1 MDIRLILNNKA
12 FVEKKL
18 SDRGF
23 DISLIAELYQ
33 KAQKRNLLRQDIDEL
48 LAQKNKTSKQI
59 GLYVRENKNSE
70 DLKDQVSQIKDKLA
84 NLETEW
90 QKLDVWVSQKILEV
104 PNLPDDSV
112 PFGNSEL
119 DNQVIYHWGQPKK
132 IDPKIKPHYEF
143 GKSKDILDFKRAV
156 KISGNRFVIYK
167 NLAAKLVRALIN
179 FMIDT
184 HVNSGYEEIIPNT
197 LVLENSLYGTGQL
210 PKFSEDLYSLKN
222 SDLWLIPT
230 AEVPLTNYYQDEII
244 DLEKP
249 ISLVGYSKCYRSEAG
264 SGGKDTR
271 GLIRLHEFHKVELV
285 KITNEVNGIKEF
297 DNVVQDA
304 AKILKLLN
312 IPYRAVLLCTGDL
325 GFSSKKTIDLEAW
338 LPSEQTYREVSSIS
352 YCGDFQARRAKIR
365 YRDEKNNIYAH
376 TINGSGL
383 AIDRIVAIL
392 LEQNQ
397 NPDGSWTVPEVLK
410 PYFN

>member
-1 MDIRLILNNKA
+1 MDIRLILNNKS

-23 DISLIAELYQ
+23 DISIIVDLYE
-33 KAQKRNLLRQDIDEL
+33 KAQKRNSLRQEIDEL

-59 GLYVRENKNSE
+59 GLFVRENKDAE
-70 DLKDQVSQIKDKLA
+70 DLKNQVSQIKDKLA

-90 QKLDVWVSQKILEV
+90 QKLDNWVSQKILEV

-184 HVNSGYEEIIPNT
+184 HVNSGYQEIVPNT

-285 KITNEVNGIKEF
+285 KITNETDGIKEF
-297 DNVVQDA
+297 ENVVQDA

-312 IPYRAVLLCTGDL
+312 IPYRAVLLCSGDL

-365 YRDEKNNIYAH
+365 YRDEKNNVYAH

-397 NPDGSWTVPEVLK
+397 NPDGSWTIPEVLK

>member
-1 MDIRLILNNKA
+1 MDIRLILNNKS

-23 DISLIAELYQ
+23 DISIIADLYQ
-33 KAQKRNLLRQDIDEL
+33 KAQKRNSLRQEIDEL

-59 GLYVRENKNSE
+59 GLYVRENKDAE
-70 DLKDQVSQIKDKLA
+70 DLKNQVSQIKDKLA

-90 QKLDVWVSQKILEV
+90 QELDDWVSQKILEV

-184 HVNSGYEEIIPNT
+184 HVNSGYQEIVPNT

-285 KITNEVNGIKEF
+285 KITNEVDGMKEF

-312 IPYRAVLLCTGDL
+312 IPYRVVLLCSGDL

-397 NPDGSWTVPEVLK
+397 NPDGSWTIPEVLK

>member
-1 MDIRLILNNKA
+1 MDIRLILNNKS

-23 DISLIAELYQ
+23 DISIIADLYE
-33 KAQKRNLLRQDIDEL
+33 KAQKRNFLRQEIDEL

-59 GLYVRENKNSE
+59 GLFVRENKDSE
-70 DLKDQVSQIKDKLA
+70 DLKNQVSQIKDKLA
-84 NLETEW
+84 NLEIEW
-90 QKLDVWVSQKILEV
+90 QELDDWVSQKILEV

-184 HVNSGYEEIIPNT
+184 HVNSGYQEIVPNT

-285 KITNEVNGIKEF
+285 KIANEADGMKEF

-397 NPDGSWTVPEVLK
+397 NPDGSWTIPEVLK

>member
-1 MDIRLILNNKA
+1 MDIRLILNNKS

-33 KAQKRNLLRQDIDEL
+33 KAQKRNLLRQEIDEL
-48 LAQKNKTSKQI
+48 LAQKNKASKQI

-70 DLKDQVSQIKDKLA
+70 DLKNQVSQIKDKLA

-90 QKLDVWVSQKILEV
+90 QELDDWVSQKILEV

-119 DNQVIYHWGQPKK
+119 DNQVIYHWGKPKK

-156 KISGNRFVIYK
+156 KISGNRFVVYK
-167 NLAAKLVRALIN
+167 KLAAKLVRALTN

-285 KITNEVNGIKEF
+285 KITNEADGMKEF
-297 DNVVQDA
+297 ENVVQDA

>member
-1 MDIRLILNNKA
+1 MDIRLILNNKS

-23 DISLIAELYQ
+23 DISIIADLYE
-33 KAQKRNLLRQDIDEL
+33 KAQKRNSLRQEIDEL

-59 GLYVRENKNSE
+59 GLYVRENKDAE
-70 DLKDQVSQIKDKLA
+70 DLKNQVSQIKDKLA

-90 QKLDVWVSQKILEV
+90 QELDDWVSQKILEV

-143 GKSKDILDFKRAV
+143 GKSKNILDFKRAV

-184 HVNSGYEEIIPNT
+184 HVNSGYQEIVPNT

-285 KITNEVNGIKEF
+285 KITNEVDGMKEF

-312 IPYRAVLLCTGDL
+312 IPYRVVLLCSGDL

-397 NPDGSWTVPEVLK
+397 NPDGSWTIPEVLK

>member
-1 MDIRLILNNKA
+1 MDIRLILNNKS

-23 DISLIAELYQ
+23 DIFIIADLYE
-33 KAQKRNLLRQDIDEL
+33 KAQKRNTLRQEIDEL

-59 GLYVRENKNSE
+59 GLFVRENKDSE
-70 DLKDQVSQIKDKLA
+70 DLKNQVSQIKDKLA

-90 QKLDVWVSQKILEV
+90 QELDEWVSQKILEV

-167 NLAAKLVRALIN
+167 NLAAKLVRALMN

-184 HVNSGYEEIIPNT
+184 HVNSGYQEIAPNT

-222 SDLWLIPT
+222 SGLWLIPT

-285 KITNEVNGIKEF
+285 KITNETDGMKEF

-397 NPDGSWTVPEVLK
+397 NPDGSWTIPEVLK

>member
-1 MDIRLILNNKA
+1 MDIRLILNNKS

-23 DISLIAELYQ
+23 DISIIADLYQ
-33 KAQKRNLLRQDIDEL
+33 KAQKRNFLRQEIDEL

-59 GLYVRENKNSE
+59 GLFVRENKDSE
-70 DLKDQVSQIKDKLA
+70 DLKNQVSQIKDKLA

-90 QKLDVWVSQKILEV
+90 QKLDDWVSQKILEV

-184 HVNSGYEEIIPNT
+184 HVNSGYQEIVPNT

-285 KITNEVNGIKEF
+285 KITNETDAMKEF

-365 YRDEKNNIYAH
+365 YRDEKNNVYAH

-397 NPDGSWTVPEVLK
+397 NPDGSWTIPEVLK

>member
-1 MDIRLILNNKA
+1 MDIRLILNNKS

-23 DISLIAELYQ
+23 DISIIADLYE
-33 KAQKRNLLRQDIDEL
+33 KAQKRNTLRQEIDEL

-59 GLYVRENKNSE
+59 GLFVRENKDSE
-70 DLKDQVSQIKDKLA
+70 DLKNQVSQIKDKLA

-90 QKLDVWVSQKILEV
+90 QELDDWVSQKILEV

-143 GKSKDILDFKRAV
+143 GKSKDILDFRRAV

-167 NLAAKLVRALIN
+167 NLAAKLVRALMN

-184 HVNSGYEEIIPNT
+184 HVNSGYQEIVPNT

-210 PKFSEDLYSLKN
+210 PKFLEDLYSLKD

-285 KITNEVNGIKEF
+285 KITNETDGMKEF

-397 NPDGSWTVPEVLK
+397 NPDGSWTIPEVLK

>member
-1 MDIRLILNNKA
+1 MDIRLILNNKS

-23 DISLIAELYQ
+23 DISIIADLYQ
-33 KAQKRNLLRQDIDEL
+33 KAQKRNSLRQEIDEL

-59 GLYVRENKNSE
+59 GLYVRENKDAE
-70 DLKDQVSQIKDKLA
+70 DLKNQVSQIKDKLA

-90 QKLDVWVSQKILEV
+90 QELDDWVSQKILEV

-143 GKSKDILDFKRAV
+143 GKSKNILDFKRAV

-184 HVNSGYEEIIPNT
+184 HVNSGYQEIVPNT

-285 KITNEVNGIKEF
+285 KITNEVDGIKEF

-312 IPYRAVLLCTGDL
+312 IPYRAVLLCSGDL

-365 YRDEKNNIYAH
+365 YRDEKNNVYAH

-397 NPDGSWTVPEVLK
+397 NPDGSWTIPEVLK

>member
-1 MDIRLILNNKA
+1 MDIRLILNNKS

-18 SDRGF
+18 SERGF
-23 DISLIAELYQ
+23 DNSIIADLYE
-33 KAQKRNLLRQDIDEL
+33 KAQKRNFLRQEIDEL

-59 GLYVRENKNSE
+59 GLFVRENKDSE
-70 DLKDQVSQIKDKLA
+70 DLKNQVSQIKDKLA

-90 QKLDVWVSQKILEV
+90 QELDDWVSQKILEV

-184 HVNSGYEEIIPNT
+184 HINSGYQEIVPNT

-285 KITNEVNGIKEF
+285 KITNETDGMKEF

-397 NPDGSWTVPEVLK
+397 NPDGSWTIPEVLK

>member
-1 MDIRLILNNKA
+1 MDIRLILNNKS

-23 DISLIAELYQ
+23 DISIIADLYK
-33 KAQKRNLLRQDIDEL
+33 KAQKRNFLRQEIDEL
-48 LAQKNKTSKQI
+48 LAQKNKASKQI
-59 GLYVRENKNSE
+59 GLFVRENKDSE
-70 DLKDQVSQIKDKLA
+70 DLKNQVSQIKDKLA

-90 QKLDVWVSQKILEV
+90 QELDDWISQKILEV

-167 NLAAKLVRALIN
+167 NLAAKLVRALMN

-184 HVNSGYEEIIPNT
+184 HVNSGYQEIVPNT

-210 PKFSEDLYSLKN
+210 PKFLEDLYSLKD

-285 KITNEVNGIKEF
+285 KITNETDGMKEF

-397 NPDGSWTVPEVLK
+397 NPDGSWTIPEVLK

>member
-1 MDIRLILNNKA
+1 MDIRLILSNKS

-33 KAQKRNLLRQDIDEL
+33 KAQKRNLLRQEIDEL
-48 LAQKNKTSKQI
+48 LAQKNKASKLI
-59 GLYVRENKNSE
+59 GLYVRESKNSE

-84 NLETEW
+84 NLETKW
-90 QKLDVWVSQKILEV
+90 QKLDDWVSQKILEV

-119 DNQVIYHWGQPKK
+119 DNQVIYHWGKPKK

-210 PKFSEDLYSLKN
+210 PKFAEDLYSLKN

-285 KITNEVNGIKEF
+285 KITNEADGKKEF
-297 DNVVQDA
+297 ENVVQDA

-397 NPDGSWTVPEVLK
+397 NPDGSWTIPEVLK

>member
-1 MDIRLILNNKA
+1 MDIRLILNNKS

-23 DISLIAELYQ
+23 DISIIVDLYQ
-33 KAQKRNLLRQDIDEL
+33 KAQKRNSLRQEIDEL

-59 GLYVRENKNSE
+59 GLYVRENKDAE
-70 DLKDQVSQIKDKLA
+70 DLKNQVNQIKDKLA

-90 QKLDVWVSQKILEV
+90 QELDDWVSQKILEV

-184 HVNSGYEEIIPNT
+184 HVNSGYQEIIPNT

-210 PKFSEDLYSLKN
+210 PKFAEDLYSLKN

-285 KITNEVNGIKEF
+285 KITNETDGMKEF

-397 NPDGSWTVPEVLK
+397 NPDGSWTIPEVLK

>member
-1 MDIRLILNNKA
+1 MDIRLILNNKS

-33 KAQKRNLLRQDIDEL
+33 KAQKRNLLRQEIDEL
-48 LAQKNKTSKQI
+48 LAQKNKASKQI
-59 GLYVRENKNSE
+59 GLYVRENKDPE
-70 DLKDQVSQIKDKLA
+70 DLKNQVSQIKDKLA
-84 NLETEW
+84 NLEIEW
-90 QKLDVWVSQKILEV
+90 QKLDNWVSQKILEV

-119 DNQVIYHWGQPKK
+119 DNQVIYHWGKPKK

-167 NLAAKLVRALIN
+167 KLAAKLVRALIN

-285 KITNEVNGIKEF
+285 KITNEADGIKEF

-397 NPDGSWTVPEVLK
+397 NPDGSWTIPEVLK

>member
-23 DISLIAELYQ
+23 DISLIADLYE
-33 KAQKRNLLRQDIDEL
+33 KAQKRNLLRQEIDEL

-84 NLETEW
+84 DLETEW

-167 NLAAKLVRALIN
+167 KLAAKLVRALLN

-312 IPYRAVLLCTGDL
+312 IPYRVVLLCTGDL

>member
-1 MDIRLILNNKA
+1 MDIRLILNNKS

-23 DISLIAELYQ
+23 DISIIADLYK
-33 KAQKRNLLRQDIDEL
+33 KAQKRNFLRQEIDEL
-48 LAQKNKTSKQI
+48 LAQKNKASKQI
-59 GLYVRENKNSE
+59 GLFVRENKDSE
-70 DLKDQVSQIKDKLA
+70 DLKNQVSQIKDKLA

-90 QKLDVWVSQKILEV
+90 QELDDWISQKILEV

-167 NLAAKLVRALIN
+167 NLAAKLVRALMN

-184 HVNSGYEEIIPNT
+184 HVNSGYQEIVPNT

-210 PKFSEDLYSLKN
+210 PKFLEDLYSLKD

-285 KITNEVNGIKEF
+285 KITNETDGMKEF

-365 YRDEKNNIYAH
+365 YRDEKNN
-376 TINGSGL
+376 
-383 AIDRIVAIL
+383 
-392 LEQNQ
+392 
-397 NPDGSWTVPEVLK
+397 
-410 PYFN
+410 

>member
-1 MDIRLILNNKA
+1 MDIRLILNNKS

-23 DISLIAELYQ
+23 DISIIADLYQ
-33 KAQKRNLLRQDIDEL
+33 KAQKRNFLRQEIDEL

-59 GLYVRENKNSE
+59 GLYVRENKDAE
-70 DLKDQVSQIKDKLA
+70 DLKNQVSQIKDKLA

-90 QKLDVWVSQKILEV
+90 QELDDWVSQKILEV

-184 HVNSGYEEIIPNT
+184 HVNSGYQEIVPNT

-285 KITNEVNGIKEF
+285 KITNETDGMKEF

-365 YRDEKNNIYAH
+365 YRDEKNNVYAH

-397 NPDGSWTVPEVLK
+397 NPDGSWTIPEVLK

>member
-1 MDIRLILNNKA
+1 MDIRLILNNKS

-23 DISLIAELYQ
+23 DISIIADLYE
-33 KAQKRNLLRQDIDEL
+33 KAQKRNFLRQEIDEL
-48 LAQKNKTSKQI
+48 LAQKNKASKQI
-59 GLYVRENKNSE
+59 GLFVRENKDSE
-70 DLKDQVSQIKDKLA
+70 DLKNQVSQIKDKLA

-90 QKLDVWVSQKILEV
+90 QELDNWVSQKILEV

-184 HVNSGYEEIIPNT
+184 HVNSGYQEIVPNT

-285 KITNEVNGIKEF
+285 KITNETDGMKEF

-312 IPYRAVLLCTGDL
+312 IPYRVVLLCTGDL

-365 YRDEKNNIYAH
+365 YRDEKNNVYAH

-397 NPDGSWTVPEVLK
+397 NPDGSWTIPEVLK

>member
-1 MDIRLILNNKA
+1 MDIRLILNNKS

-23 DISLIAELYQ
+23 DISIIADLYE
-33 KAQKRNLLRQDIDEL
+33 KAQKRNTLRQEIDEL

-59 GLYVRENKNSE
+59 GLFVRENKDSE
-70 DLKDQVSQIKDKLA
+70 DLKNQVSQIKDKLA
-84 NLETEW
+84 DLEIEW
-90 QKLDVWVSQKILEV
+90 QELDDWVSQKILEV

-184 HVNSGYEEIIPNT
+184 HVNSGYQEIVPNT

-285 KITNEVNGIKEF
+285 KITNETDGMKEF

-352 YCGDFQARRAKIR
+352 YCGDFQGRRAKIR
-365 YRDEKNNIYAH
+365 YRDEKNNVYAH

-397 NPDGSWTVPEVLK
+397 NPDGSWTIPEVLK

>member
-1 MDIRLILNNKA
+1 MDIRLILNNKS

-23 DISLIAELYQ
+23 DISIIADLYK
-33 KAQKRNLLRQDIDEL
+33 KAQKRNFLRQEIDEL
-48 LAQKNKTSKQI
+48 LAQKNKASKQI
-59 GLYVRENKNSE
+59 GLFVRENKDSE
-70 DLKDQVSQIKDKLA
+70 DLKNQVSQIKDKLA

-90 QKLDVWVSQKILEV
+90 QELDDWVSQKILEV

-167 NLAAKLVRALIN
+167 NLAAKLVRALMN

-184 HVNSGYEEIIPNT
+184 HVNSGYQEIVPNT

-210 PKFSEDLYSLKN
+210 PKFSEDLYSLKD

-285 KITNEVNGIKEF
+285 KITNETDGMKEF

-397 NPDGSWTVPEVLK
+397 NPDGSWTIPEVLK

>member
-1 MDIRLILNNKA
+1 MDIRLILNNKS

-23 DISLIAELYQ
+23 DISIIADLYQ
-33 KAQKRNLLRQDIDEL
+33 KAQKRNFLRQEIDEL

-59 GLYVRENKNSE
+59 GLFVRENKDSE
-70 DLKDQVSQIKDKLA
+70 DLKNQVSQIKDKLA

-90 QKLDVWVSQKILEV
+90 QKLDDWVSQKILEV

-184 HVNSGYEEIIPNT
+184 HVNSGYQEIVPNT

-285 KITNEVNGIKEF
+285 KITNETDGMKEF

-365 YRDEKNNIYAH
+365 YRDEKNNVYAH

-397 NPDGSWTVPEVLK
+397 NPDGSWTIPEVLK

>member
-1 MDIRLILNNKA
+1 MDIRLILNNKS

-23 DISLIAELYQ
+23 DISIIADLYE
-33 KAQKRNLLRQDIDEL
+33 KAQKRNFLRQEIDEL

-59 GLYVRENKNSE
+59 GVYVRENKDSE
-70 DLKDQVSQIKDKLA
+70 DLKNQVSQLKDKLA

-90 QKLDVWVSQKILEV
+90 QKLDDWVSQKILEV

-132 IDPKIKPHYEF
+132 VDPKIKPHYEF

-167 NLAAKLVRALIN
+167 KLAAKLVRALIN

-184 HVNSGYEEIIPNT
+184 HVNSGYEEIVPNT

-285 KITNEVNGIKEF
+285 KITNEVDGMKEF

-312 IPYRAVLLCTGDL
+312 IPYRVVLLCTGDL

-397 NPDGSWTVPEVLK
+397 NPDGSWTIPEVLK

>member
-1 MDIRLILNNKA
+1 
-12 FVEKKL
+12 
-18 SDRGF
+18 
-23 DISLIAELYQ
+23 
-33 KAQKRNLLRQDIDEL
+33 
-48 LAQKNKTSKQI
+48 
-59 GLYVRENKNSE
+59 
-70 DLKDQVSQIKDKLA
+70 
-84 NLETEW
+84 
-90 QKLDVWVSQKILEV
+90 
-104 PNLPDDSV
+104 
-112 PFGNSEL
+112 
-119 DNQVIYHWGQPKK
+119 
-132 IDPKIKPHYEF
+132 
-143 GKSKDILDFKRAV
+143 
-156 KISGNRFVIYK
+156 
-167 NLAAKLVRALIN
+167 
-179 FMIDT
+179 MIDT
-184 HVNSGYEEIIPNT
+184 HVNSGYQEIVPNT

-285 KITNEVNGIKEF
+285 KIANEADGMKEF

-397 NPDGSWTVPEVLK
+397 NPDGSWTIPEVLK

>member
-1 MDIRLILNNKA
+1 MDIRLILNNKS

-23 DISLIAELYQ
+23 DISIIADLYE
-33 KAQKRNLLRQDIDEL
+33 KAQKRNFLRQEIDEL

-59 GLYVRENKNSE
+59 GLFVRENKDSE
-70 DLKDQVSQIKDKLA
+70 DLKNQVSQIKDKLA

-90 QKLDVWVSQKILEV
+90 QELDDWVSQKILEV

-167 NLAAKLVRALIN
+167 NLAAKLVRVLMN

-184 HVNSGYEEIIPNT
+184 HVNSGYQEIVPNT

-285 KITNEVNGIKEF
+285 KITNETDGMKEF

-365 YRDEKNNIYAH
+365 YRDEKNNLYAH

-397 NPDGSWTVPEVLK
+397 NPDGSWTIPEVLK

>member
-1 MDIRLILNNKA
+1 MDIRLILNNKS

-23 DISLIAELYQ
+23 DISIIADLYE
-33 KAQKRNLLRQDIDEL
+33 KAQKRNFLRQEIDEL

-59 GLYVRENKNSE
+59 GLFVRENKDSE
-70 DLKDQVSQIKDKLA
+70 DLKNQVSQIKDKLA

-90 QKLDVWVSQKILEV
+90 QELDDWVSQKILEV

-184 HVNSGYEEIIPNT
+184 HVNSGYQEIVPNT

-244 DLEKP
+244 NLEKP

-285 KITNEVNGIKEF
+285 KITNEVDGMKEF

-397 NPDGSWTVPEVLK
+397 NPDGSWTIPEVLK

>member
-1 MDIRLILNNKA
+1 MDIRLILNNKS

-23 DISLIAELYQ
+23 DISIIADLYE
-33 KAQKRNLLRQDIDEL
+33 KAQKRNFLRQEIDEL
-48 LAQKNKTSKQI
+48 LAQKNKASKQI
-59 GLYVRENKNSE
+59 GLFVRENKDSE
-70 DLKDQVSQIKDKLA
+70 DLKNQVSQIKDKLA

-90 QKLDVWVSQKILEV
+90 QELDNWVSQKILEV

-184 HVNSGYEEIIPNT
+184 HVNSGYQEIVPNT

-285 KITNEVNGIKEF
+285 KITNETDGMKEF

-365 YRDEKNNIYAH
+365 YRDEKNNVYAH

-397 NPDGSWTVPEVLK
+397 NPDGSWTIPEVLK

>member
-1 MDIRLILNNKA
+1 MDIRLILNNKS

-23 DISLIAELYQ
+23 DISIIADLYQ
-33 KAQKRNLLRQDIDEL
+33 KAQKRNSLRQEIDEL

-59 GLYVRENKNSE
+59 GLYVRENKDAE
-70 DLKDQVSQIKDKLA
+70 DLKNQVNQIKDKLA

-90 QKLDVWVSQKILEV
+90 QELDDWVSQKILEV

-184 HVNSGYEEIIPNT
+184 HVNSGYQEIIPNT

-210 PKFSEDLYSLKN
+210 PKFAEDLYSLKN

-285 KITNEVNGIKEF
+285 KITNETDGMKEF

-365 YRDEKNNIYAH
+365 YRDEKNNLYAH

-397 NPDGSWTVPEVLK
+397 NPDGSWTIPEVLK

>member
-1 MDIRLILNNKA
+1 MDIRLILNNKS

-23 DISLIAELYQ
+23 DISIIVDLYE
-33 KAQKRNLLRQDIDEL
+33 KAQKRNTLRQEIDEL

-59 GLYVRENKNSE
+59 GLFVRENKDSE
-70 DLKDQVSQIKDKLA
+70 DLKNQVSQIKDKLA
-84 NLETEW
+84 DLETEW
-90 QKLDVWVSQKILEV
+90 QELDDWVSQKILEV

-167 NLAAKLVRALIN
+167 NLAAKLIRALIN

-184 HVNSGYEEIIPNT
+184 HVNSGYQEIVPNT

-285 KITNEVNGIKEF
+285 KITNETDGMKEF

-352 YCGDFQARRAKIR
+352 YCGDFQGRRAKIR
-365 YRDEKNNIYAH
+365 YRDEKNNVYAH

-397 NPDGSWTVPEVLK
+397 NPDGSWTIPEVLK

>member
-1 MDIRLILNNKA
+1 MDIRLILNNKS

-23 DISLIAELYQ
+23 DISIIADLCE
-33 KAQKRNLLRQDIDEL
+33 KAQKRNFLRQEIDEL

-59 GLYVRENKNSE
+59 GLFVRENKDAE
-70 DLKDQVSQIKDKLA
+70 DLKNQVSQIKDKLA

-90 QKLDVWVSQKILEV
+90 QKLDDWVSQKILEV

-184 HVNSGYEEIIPNT
+184 HVNSGYQEIVPNT

-285 KITNEVNGIKEF
+285 KITNETDGIKEF
-297 DNVVQDA
+297 ENVVQDA

-312 IPYRAVLLCTGDL
+312 IPYRAVLLCSGDL

-397 NPDGSWTVPEVLK
+397 NPDGSWTIPEVLK

>member
-23 DISLIAELYQ
+23 DISLIADLYE
-33 KAQKRNLLRQDIDEL
+33 KTQKRNFLRQEIDEL
-48 LAQKNKTSKQI
+48 LAKKNKTSKQI
-59 GLYVRENKNSE
+59 GLYVRENKDSE
-70 DLKDQVSQIKDKLA
+70 DLKNQVSQIKDKLA
-84 NLETEW
+84 NLETKW
-90 QKLDVWVSQKILEV
+90 QELDDWVSQKILEV

-167 NLAAKLVRALIN
+167 KLAAKLVRALIN

-285 KITNEVNGIKEF
+285 KITNEADGMKEF
-297 DNVVQDA
+297 ENVVQDA

-338 LPSEQTYREVSSIS
+338 LPSEQTYREISSIS

>member
-1 MDIRLILNNKA
+1 MDIRLILNNKS

-33 KAQKRNLLRQDIDEL
+33 KAQKRNLLRQEIDEL
-48 LAQKNKTSKQI
+48 LAQKNKASKLI

-84 NLETEW
+84 NLETKW
-90 QKLDVWVSQKILEV
+90 QKLDDWVSQKILEV

-119 DNQVIYHWGQPKK
+119 DNQVIYHWGKPKK

-210 PKFSEDLYSLKN
+210 PKFAEDLYSLKN

-285 KITNEVNGIKEF
+285 KITNEADGKKEF
-297 DNVVQDA
+297 ENVVQDA

-397 NPDGSWTVPEVLK
+397 NPDGSWTIPEVLK

>member
-1 MDIRLILNNKA
+1 MDIRLILNNKS

-23 DISLIAELYQ
+23 DISIIADLYK
-33 KAQKRNLLRQDIDEL
+33 KAQKRNFLRQEIDEL
-48 LAQKNKTSKQI
+48 LAQKNKASKQI
-59 GLYVRENKNSE
+59 GLFVRENKDSE
-70 DLKDQVSQIKDKLA
+70 DLKNQVSQIKDKLA

-90 QKLDVWVSQKILEV
+90 QELDDWVSQKILEV

-184 HVNSGYEEIIPNT
+184 HVNSGYQEIVPNT

-210 PKFSEDLYSLKN
+210 PKFSEDLYSLKD

-285 KITNEVNGIKEF
+285 KITNETDGMKEF

-397 NPDGSWTVPEVLK
+397 NPDGSWTIPEVLK

>member
-1 MDIRLILNNKA
+1 MDIRLILNNKS

-23 DISLIAELYQ
+23 DVSLIAELYQ
-33 KAQKRNLLRQDIDEL
+33 KAQKRNLLRQEIDEL
-48 LAQKNKTSKQI
+48 LAQKNKASKQI
-59 GLYVRENKNSE
+59 GLYVRENKDSE

-90 QKLDVWVSQKILEV
+90 QKLDDWVSQKILEV

-285 KITNEVNGIKEF
+285 KITNEADGMKEF
-297 DNVVQDA
+297 ENVVQDA

>member
-1 MDIRLILNNKA
+1 MDIRLILNNKS

-23 DISLIAELYQ
+23 DISIIADLYE
-33 KAQKRNLLRQDIDEL
+33 KAQKRNFLRQEIDEL

-59 GLYVRENKNSE
+59 GLYVRENKDSE
-70 DLKDQVSQIKDKLA
+70 DLKNQVSQLKDKLA

-90 QKLDVWVSQKILEV
+90 QKLDDWVSQKILEV

-167 NLAAKLVRALIN
+167 KLAAKLVRALIN

-184 HVNSGYEEIIPNT
+184 HVNSGYEEIVPNT

-210 PKFSEDLYSLKN
+210 PKFSQDLYSLKN

-285 KITNEVNGIKEF
+285 KITNEVDGMKEF

-365 YRDEKNNIYAH
+365 YRDEKNNVYAH

-397 NPDGSWTVPEVLK
+397 NPDGSWTIPEVLK